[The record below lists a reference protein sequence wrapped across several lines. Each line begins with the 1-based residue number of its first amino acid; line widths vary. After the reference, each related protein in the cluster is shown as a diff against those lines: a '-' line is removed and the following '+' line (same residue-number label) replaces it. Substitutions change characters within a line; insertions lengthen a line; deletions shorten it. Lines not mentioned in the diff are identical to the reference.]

1 MRSAPTSALPAQKR
15 SHARRAKRCPRMM
28 YVPCSTMTSI
38 AQCSRA
44 LASAA
49 ASRCARG
56 TTVRRMSAAAA
67 SFQARLN
74 RHSTMTLASALHLCR
89 CATTHAVAAREVT
102 WHHRRITAVFR
113 ARALLRWFC
122 ATMAAASL
130 CATTARQ
137 SSRALCRARRLWALY
152 AASAAELRGPALR
165 TRSRHVCTARAASA
179 AAACRLAIAACTRAA
194 RWRRQQSSAAL
205 A

>member
-1 MRSAPTSALPAQKR
+1 MRDREWNGQKPRGNTR
-15 SHARRAKRCPRMM
+15 S
-28 YVPCSTMTSI
+28 SI
-38 AQCSRA
+38 DEGFIHKI
-44 LASAA
+44 
-49 ASRCARG
+49 RG
-56 TTVRRMSAAAA
+56 GQFQIRV
-67 SFQARLN
+67 QARLN
-74 RHSTMTLASALHLCR
+74 RHSAMTLASALHLCR

-152 AASAAELRGPALR
+152 AASAAALRGPALR